1 MSDGLLSECVFAF
14 VFGVFG
20 CVLLISL
27 CPFLVADEG
36 KTRRNVRGGTGAEA
50 GAQEDEM
57 SGASQEAVDG
67 EVGGVYRQDFLEGVE
82 GGTERLI

>member
-1 MSDGLLSECVFAF
+1 MFSSVCFWRLCLRF
-14 VFGVFG
+14 VDLTNV
-20 CVLLISL
+20 S
-27 CPFLVADEG
+27 FLVADEG
-36 KTRRNVRGGTGAEA
+36 KARRNVGGGTGADA